1 MNYGDLKS
9 HFNDLLNRTDI
20 TTTLTTRFID
30 QGLARIQRNLR
41 VPLMEKQQNYTISGN
56 TPLVV
61 LPNDFLEIINLYHSS
76 GVQLTRIPMSTMRSH
91 LANSFTGNPQFFTRQ
106 QANVLLFPHAVDGT
120 LTLDY
125 YGEVGDFAD
134 DTTETTLS
142 KVAPDLIIYA
152 GLTYAA
158 DYFLDERA
166 QLFESKYTQFLNELQ
181 SQADDQ
187 ELNGSTQVIQAAF
200 NFERE

>member
-1 MNYGDLKS
+1 
-9 HFNDLLNRTDI
+9 
-20 TTTLTTRFID
+20 
-30 QGLARIQRNLR
+30 
-41 VPLMEKQQNYTISGN
+41 
-56 TPLVV
+56 
-61 LPNDFLEIINLYHSS
+61 
-76 GVQLTRIPMSTMRSH
+76 MSTMRSH

-106 QANVLLFPHAVDGT
+106 QANVLLFPHVTDGT

-125 YGEVGDFAD
+125 YGEVGDFVD

-166 QLFESKYTQFLNELQ
+166 QLFESKYIQFLNELQ

>member
-106 QANVLLFPHAVDGT
+106 QANVLLFPHVTDGT

-125 YGEVGDFAD
+125 YGEVGDFVD

-158 DYFLDERA
+158 DYFLDERSD
-166 QLFESKYTQFLNELQ
+166 LFEGKYIQFLNELQ

>member
-41 VPLMEKQQNYTISGN
+41 VPLMEKQQNYTISSN

-61 LPNDFLEIINLYHSS
+61 LPSDFLEIINLYHSS

-106 QANVLLFPHAVDGT
+106 QANVLLFPHVTDGT

-125 YGEVGDFAD
+125 YGEVGDFVD

-158 DYFLDERA
+158 DYFLDERSD
-166 QLFESKYTQFLNELQ
+166 LFEGKYIQFLNELQ

>member
-41 VPLMEKQQNYTISGN
+41 VPLMEKQQNYTISSN

-61 LPNDFLEIINLYHSS
+61 LPSDFLEIINLYHSS

-106 QANVLLFPHAVDGT
+106 QANVLLFPHVTDGT

-125 YGEVGDFAD
+125 YGEVGDFVD

-158 DYFLDERA
+158 DYFLDERSD
-166 QLFESKYTQFLNELQ
+166 LFESKYIQFLNELQ

>member
-106 QANVLLFPHAVDGT
+106 QANVLLFPHVTDGT

-125 YGEVGDFAD
+125 YGEVGDFVD

-166 QLFESKYTQFLNELQ
+166 QLFESKYIQFLNELQ

>member
-61 LPNDFLEIINLYHSS
+61 LPSDFLEIINLYHSS

-106 QANVLLFPHAVDGT
+106 QANVLLFPHVTDGT

-125 YGEVGDFAD
+125 YGEVGDFVD

-158 DYFLDERA
+158 DYFLDERSD
-166 QLFESKYTQFLNELQ
+166 LFESKYIQFLNELQ